1 MDARARHEDRFPN
14 PYSYAVRLV
23 PKILEVTGPVDSIVD
38 VGGGI
43 GAWCKAFKES
53 GATRVLC
60 IDTPEIESS
69 ELLINGSEFYP
80 CDLAATFPAPVRCEL
95 AICLEVA
102 EHLPRSQSQGL
113 VKFLTH
119 SSDIVVF
126 SASIPGQPGLG
137 HINEHPPAFWRRQ
150 FKEFGFEQWDVI
162 RPRIVFESDIP
173 YWYRQNMF
181 IYADQ
186 NWRDHLNA
194 MSGTYSGIPEDFEL
208 VHKRVLDIYRSAP
221 PEVGLGTLVRAFPS
235 ALKLTLSRRLFSNKK
250 TKRY

>member
-1 MDARARHEDRFPN
+1 MKSPRYQDKFPN
-14 PYSYAVRLV
+14 PYEYAVHLV
-23 PKILEVTGPVDSIVD
+23 PTIIQVIGKVDSVVD

-60 IDTPEIESS
+60 IDTPEIEPS
-69 ELLINGSEFYP
+69 ELLINANEFHS
-80 CDLAATFPAPVRCEL
+80 CDLTTTFPAPIRCDL

-102 EHLPRSQSQGL
+102 EHIPCSQSQRL
-113 VKFLTH
+113 VRFLTH

-137 HINEHPPAFWRRQ
+137 HINEQPSVFWKRQ
-150 FKEFGFEQWDVI
+150 FREFGFNQWDVI

-194 MSGTYSGIPEDFEL
+194 
-208 VHKRVLDIYRSAP
+208 
-221 PEVGLGTLVRAFPS
+221 
-235 ALKLTLSRRLFSNKK
+235 
-250 TKRY
+250 